1 MKASVRKME
10 KTMKKMKQAKEQGRN
25 YEKRKQNLGKGKTGI
40 LTVALLVVVAL
51 TLFACQMMPEDA
63 NNMESGPEEIAEFSA
78 DSTESVDST
87 ESTVGANPELE
98 AVELVRVVDG
108 DTLIVSKDGENVRL
122 RMLCVNCEESVHEDE
137 SRNTEKGREASA
149 FTKDYLEDYD
159 TVYLQY
165 DEEMYDQY
173 DRLLAYVWLTNKVD
187 LESQA
192 DVESHMF
199 NAILLEEGH
208 AEVVYYAPNGRYLD
222 WFYEIRENGKGI

>member
-1 MKASVRKME
+1 MKSSVRKME
-10 KTMKKMKQAKEQGRN
+10 KTMKKMKQAKEQGRS
-25 YEKRKQNLGKGKTGI
+25 YEKRKQNPGKGKTGI
-40 LTVALLVVVAL
+40 LTVVLLVLVAL
-51 TLFACQMMPEDA
+51 TLFACQMIPEDA
-63 NNMESGPEEIAEFSA
+63 NNVENSLEEIAEFSA
-78 DSTESVDST
+78 DSTDST

-108 DTLIVSKDGENVRL
+108 DTLIVSRDGENVRL

-192 DVESHMF
+192 DVETHMF

-222 WFYEIRENGKGI
+222 WFYELEDANGDE

>member
-1 MKASVRKME
+1 MKSSVRKME
-10 KTMKKMKQAKEQGRN
+10 KTMKKMKQAKEQGRS
-25 YEKRKQNLGKGKTGI
+25 YEKRKQNPGKGKTGI
-40 LTVALLVVVAL
+40 LTVALLVLVAL
-51 TLFACQMMPEDA
+51 TLFACQMIPEDA
-63 NNMESGPEEIAEFSA
+63 NNVENSLEEIAEFSA
-78 DSTESVDST
+78 DSTDST
-87 ESTVGANPELE
+87 ESTVGVNPELE

-192 DVESHMF
+192 DVETHMF

-222 WFYEIRENGKGI
+222 WFYELEDANGDE

>member
-1 MKASVRKME
+1 MKSSVRKME

-25 YEKRKQNLGKGKTGI
+25 YEKRKQNPRKGKTGI

-51 TLFACQMMPEDA
+51 TLFACQMIPEDTTYTEDSDYIG
-63 NNMESGPEEIAEFSA
+63 NSSEDDFELSTSSIVEE
-78 DSTESVDST
+78 
-87 ESTVGANPELE
+87 NPELE

-108 DTLIVSKDGENVRL
+108 DTIIVSKDGEDVRL

-137 SRNTEKGREASA
+137 SRNTDRGRAASA
-149 FTKDYLEDYD
+149 LTKHYLQDYD

-192 DVESHMF
+192 DVETYMF